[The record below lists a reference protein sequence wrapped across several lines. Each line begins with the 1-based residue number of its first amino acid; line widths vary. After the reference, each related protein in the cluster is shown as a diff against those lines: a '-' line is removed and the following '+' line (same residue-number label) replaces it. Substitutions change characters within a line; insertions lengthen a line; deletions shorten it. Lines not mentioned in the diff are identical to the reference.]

1 MSDQPALETF
11 LERLPWLAEL
21 GPEQIERL
29 DRSDWH
35 LPSPAA
41 LARLHGLGDA
51 LGVHLM
57 AYRRNAAPAQDGLC
71 ATVAAAPLGAAEFER
86 IRATEIDDPECL
98 VVAYQRPL
106 KRRPGPDAST
116 R

>member
-1 MSDQPALETF
+1 MSEQPALEPF

-21 GPEQIERL
+21 GSEQLERL

-35 LPSPAA
+35 LPSQTA
-41 LARLHGLGDA
+41 LTRLREVGDA

-57 AYRRNAAPAQDGLC
+57 AYRRNAGPAKDGLC
-71 ATVAAAPLGAAEFER
+71 STVAAAPLAAADLER
-86 IRATEIDDPECL
+86 IRAAEIDDPDCV

-106 KRRPGPDAST
+106 KRRPGPDVST